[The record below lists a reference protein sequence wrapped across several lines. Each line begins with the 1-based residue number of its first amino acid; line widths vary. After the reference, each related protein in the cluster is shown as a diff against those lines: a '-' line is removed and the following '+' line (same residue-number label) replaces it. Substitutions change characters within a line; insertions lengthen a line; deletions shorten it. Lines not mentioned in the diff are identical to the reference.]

1 MDCVGRQNYS
11 KIPEWRAEY
20 PECQISDTPKYDLC
34 MDMMLHTLGD
44 VGEAQIK
51 LDNKVI
57 KNISK
62 EILVDKMQKN

>member
-1 MDCVGRQNYS
+1 
-11 KIPEWRAEY
+11 
-20 PECQISDTPKYDLC
+20 
-34 MDMMLHTLGD
+34 MLHTLGD